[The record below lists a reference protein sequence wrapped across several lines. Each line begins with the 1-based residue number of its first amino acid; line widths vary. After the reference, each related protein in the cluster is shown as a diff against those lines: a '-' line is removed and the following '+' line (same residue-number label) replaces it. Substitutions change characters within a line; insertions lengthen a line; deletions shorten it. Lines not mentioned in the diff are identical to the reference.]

1 MSARSRAR
9 KRVLDILYEAEM
21 RDVSRV
27 EVLNRTV
34 ESSTDALNE
43 YVSTLVNGI
52 QNKAAVIDETIE
64 TYSQEW
70 SLDRMPMVDRELA
83 RIGVYEILFEES
95 VPDSVVISEIVD
107 LASSIST
114 DDSPTFLNG
123 LLGKI
128 SSIKHRISVD

>member
-21 RDVSRV
+21 RSMSALDVLSRT
-27 EVLNRTV
+27 EKD
-34 ESSTDALNE
+34 STDKLND
-43 YVSTLVNGI
+43 YVPFLVNGI
-52 QNKAAVIDETIE
+52 FHKKSVIDETIE

-83 RIGVYEILFEES
+83 RIGVFEILFQAE
-95 VPDSVVISEIVD
+95 VPDAVVISEIVD
-107 LASSIST
+107 LAGTLST

-128 SSIKHRISVD
+128 SSIKHRISVE

>member
-21 RDVSRV
+21 RNVSSA
-27 EVLNRTV
+27 EILNRTV
-34 ESSTDALNE
+34 EASTDNLNE
-43 YVSTLVNGI
+43 YVSILVTGI
-52 QNKAAVIDETIE
+52 HSKAAVIDETIE

-95 VPDSVVISEIVD
+95 VPDSVVISEIVA

-114 DDSPTFLNG
+114 DDSPAFLNG

-128 SSIKHRISVD
+128 SGIKHRISVD

>member
-1 MSARSRAR
+1 MSARTRAR

-21 RDVSRV
+21 RSMHPQDI
-27 EVLNRTV
+27 LNRTISDSV
-34 ESSTDALNE
+34 DSLNE
-43 YVSTLVNGI
+43 YVSVLVTGI
-52 QNKAAVIDETIE
+52 VEKKVIVDETIE

-83 RIGVYEILFEES
+83 RIGVYELLFQAD
-95 VPDSVVISEIVD
+95 VPDAVVISEIVD
-107 LASSIST
+107 LASDLST

-128 SSIKHRISVD
+128 SAIKHRISIE

>member
-21 RDVSRV
+21 RSISALDVLSRT
-27 EVLNRTV
+27 EKD
-34 ESSTDALNE
+34 STDKLND
-43 YVSTLVNGI
+43 YVPFLVNGI
-52 QNKAAVIDETIE
+52 FHKKSVIDETIE

-83 RIGVYEILFEES
+83 RIGVFEILFQAE
-95 VPDSVVISEIVD
+95 VPDAVVISEIVD
-107 LASSIST
+107 LAGTLST

-128 SSIKHRISVD
+128 SSIKHRISVE

>member
-21 RDVSRV
+21 RSTSPKV
-27 EVLNRTV
+27 VLNRT
-34 ESSTDALNE
+34 SADASDPLNE
-43 YVSTLVNGI
+43 YVPFLINGI
-52 QNKAAVIDETIE
+52 VEKKEIIDQTIE

-83 RIGVYEILFEES
+83 RIGVFEILYQAD
-95 VPDSVVISEIVD
+95 VPDAVVINEVVE
-107 LASSIST
+107 LASSLST
-114 DDSPTFLNG
+114 DDSPAFLNG

-128 SSIKHRISVD
+128 SSIKHRISIE

>member
-21 RDVSRV
+21 RGVPSF
-27 EVLNRTV
+27 EVLSRTT
-34 ESSTDALNE
+34 EAATDPLNE
-43 YVSTLVNGI
+43 YVATLINGI
-52 QNKAAVIDETIE
+52 NLKSSVVDETIE

-83 RIGVYEILFEES
+83 RIGVFEILFQDE

-107 LASSIST
+107 LASAIST
-114 DDSPTFLNG
+114 DDSPVFLNG

-128 SSIKHRISVD
+128 SSIKHRISID

>member
-21 RDVSRV
+21 RGVPSGDVLQRTS
-27 EVLNRTV
+27 ENATDPLN
-34 ESSTDALNE
+34 D
-43 YVSTLVNGI
+43 YVATLVNGI
-52 QNKAAVIDETIE
+52 QEKASTVDETIE

-83 RIGVYEILFEES
+83 RIGVYEILYQAD
-95 VPDSVVISEIVD
+95 VPDSVVISEIVE
-107 LASSIST
+107 LASAIST

-128 SSIKHRISVD
+128 SSIKHRISID

>member
-21 RDVSRV
+21 RGVPSGDVLQRTS
-27 EVLNRTV
+27 ENATDPLN
-34 ESSTDALNE
+34 D
-43 YVSTLVNGI
+43 YVATLVNGI
-52 QNKAAVIDETIE
+52 QEKASTVDETIE

-83 RIGVYEILFEES
+83 RIGVYEILYQS
-95 VPDSVVISEIVD
+95 DVPDSVVISEIVE
-107 LASSIST
+107 LASAIST

-128 SSIKHRISVD
+128 SSIKHRISID

>member
-1 MSARSRAR
+1 MSARTRAR

-21 RDVSRV
+21 RSTQPL
-27 EVLNRTV
+27 EVLARTAA
-34 ESSTDALNE
+34 ESSDPLNE
-43 YVSTLVNGI
+43 YVPFLIHGI
-52 QNKAAVIDETIE
+52 LEKKSIVDETIE

-83 RIGVYEILFEES
+83 RIGVFEILFQGD
-95 VPDSVVISEIVD
+95 VPDAVVINEIVE
-107 LASSIST
+107 LASSLST

-128 SSIKHRISVD
+128 SSIKHRISTD

>member
-1 MSARSRAR
+1 MSARTRAR

-21 RDVSRV
+21 RSMPPQDI
-27 EVLNRTV
+27 LNRTISDSV
-34 ESSTDALNE
+34 DSLNE
-43 YVSTLVNGI
+43 YVSVLVTGI
-52 QNKAAVIDETIE
+52 VEKKVIVDETIE

-83 RIGVYEILFEES
+83 RIGVYELLFQAD
-95 VPDSVVISEIVD
+95 VPDAVVISEIVD
-107 LASSIST
+107 LASDLST

-128 SSIKHRISVD
+128 SAIKHRISIE

>member
-21 RDVSRV
+21 RSMSALDVLSRT
-27 EVLNRTV
+27 EKD
-34 ESSTDALNE
+34 STDKLND
-43 YVSTLVNGI
+43 YVPFLVNGI
-52 QNKAAVIDETIE
+52 FQKKSVIDETIE

-83 RIGVYEILFEES
+83 RIGVFEILFQDE
-95 VPDSVVISEIVD
+95 VPDAVVISEIVD
-107 LASSIST
+107 LAGTLST

-128 SSIKHRISVD
+128 SSIKHRISVE

>member
-1 MSARSRAR
+1 MSARTRAR

-21 RDVSRV
+21 RSLPPT
-27 EVLNRTV
+27 EVLTRTI
-34 ESSTDALNE
+34 ESSVDSLNE
-43 YVSTLVNGI
+43 YVSVLINGI
-52 QNKAAVIDETIE
+52 VEKKSIVDETIE

-83 RIGVYEILFEES
+83 RIGVYEMLFQNE
-95 VPDSVVISEIVD
+95 VPDAVVISEIVD
-107 LASSIST
+107 LASSLST

-128 SSIKHRISVD
+128 SSIKHRISFE

>member
-1 MSARSRAR
+1 MSARTRAR

-21 RDVSRV
+21 RSTSAQDV
-27 EVLNRTV
+27 LART
-34 ESSTDALNE
+34 EADSTDKLND
-43 YVSTLVNGI
+43 YVPFLVAGI
-52 QNKAAVIDETIE
+52 LEKKEIVDQTIE

-83 RIGVYEILFEES
+83 RIGVFEILFQEE
-95 VPDSVVISEIVD
+95 VPDAVVINEIVE
-107 LASSIST
+107 LASSLST

-128 SSIKHRISVD
+128 SSIKHRISID